1 VSSKSDQLDLF
12 GQPPGQYPSGPET
25 LTMAK
30 TKKRTTAPRETRAPR
45 AARGGGRR
53 GPPPALPPGGAG
65 GGGEELDASLQIE
78 TKRRYLNYALS
89 VITSRA
95 LPDVRDGLKP
105 VQRRILY
112 AMWADEHMVPDAK
125 HKKSAKVVGG
135 VIARYHPHGDVA
147 VYDAMVR
154 MAQDFS
160 LRLPLVDGAGNF
172 GSLDGDGA
180 AAYRYT
186 ECRLAR
192 SAMELLAELRQETVA
207 FRPTFDNSSEEPVV
221 LPARYPNLLVNGSTG
236 IAVGMATNI
245 PPHNLREVVDAAIAL
260 IDDRD
265 MTTTNLLKYVKGP
278 DFPTGGQVLN
288 SKVELRQIYE
298 QGQGSIRVRAEY
310 KLESR
315 PRGGAD
321 IIVTSIPYG
330 LTKAT
335 VVEKI
340 AEVII
345 ARRLPML
352 VDVRD
357 ESTTD
362 VRIVLELKREADPAM
377 VMAYLYKNTPLQVNF
392 GVNLTCLLP
401 TTNPEI
407 GQPQRIGIKRL
418 LEEFIDFRFEVT
430 RKRFEYELRK
440 LLERIHILE
449 GFVTIFD
456 ALDEAIRIIRK
467 SDGKQ
472 DAATKL
478 MKRFELDELQVDA
491 ILELKLYKLA
501 RLEIDQIRAELD
513 EKRAAARA
521 IEAVLKSKAKLWGV
535 VKTEMREVADAFAT
549 PRRTKTGGAGDEPE
563 FDAAAFIVEEDAHV
577 VVTRDGWIKRQGE
590 VKDVSKLRLREGDEV
605 MAILPGSTREN
616 VVFFTNYGV
625 AYVTKINAIPATSGF
640 GDPAQKLFKF
650 ADGERIVSAMTLD
663 PRALRPDELLA
674 VSARGFGQ
682 RFAMAPYLEETTR
695 AGRKYA
701 RPPEGDEIVGVA
713 AVGDR
718 DVVVTATR
726 AGHVL
731 VCLADEINKLENPGK
746 GVTVIKTG
754 GDDRVIGFIASSDKK
769 AFLAV
774 ETEKGGKRFELH
786 ADRAKAA
793 TRGGKGGQIVKR
805 SSLVL
810 SARDLVIPVL
820 ATATGGTEVH

>member
-1 VSSKSDQLDLF
+1 
-12 GQPPGQYPSGPET
+12 
-25 LTMAK
+25 MAAKKNKK
-30 TKKRTTAPRETRAPR
+30 TSAPREARAKKG
-45 AARGGGRR
+45 AGGGGRGGGAEVAA
-53 GPPPALPPGGAG
+53 GG
-65 GGGEELDASLQIE
+65 GGGEELDASLQLE

-112 AMWADEHMVPDAK
+112 AMFNDERLLPESK
-125 HKKSAKVVGG
+125 HRKSAKVVGA

-160 LRLPLVDGAGNF
+160 LRLPLVDGSGNF

-186 ECRLAR
+186 ECRLTA
-192 SAMELLAELRQETVA
+192 AAVELLGELRQETVP
-207 FRPTFDNSSEEPVV
+207 FRATFDATGDEPVV
-221 LPARYPNLLVNGSTG
+221 LPARWPNLLVNGSTG

-245 PPHNLREVVDAAIAL
+245 PPHNLKEVVEAAVAL
-260 IDDRD
+260 IDDRNL
-265 MTTTNLLKYVKGP
+265 TTTNLLKYIKGP

-298 QGQGSIRVRAEY
+298 QGQGTVRVRAEH
-310 KLESR
+310 KLEPR

-340 AEVII
+340 AEVIV
-345 ARRLPML
+345 ARKLPLL

-362 VRIVLELKREADPAM
+362 VRIVLEIKRDADPAM
-377 VMAYLYKNTPLQVNF
+377 VMAYLYKNTPLQMNF
-392 GVNLTCLLP
+392 GVNMTCLLP
-401 TTNPEI
+401 VAGSDV
-407 GQPQRIGIKRL
+407 GQPLRVGVKKM
-418 LEEFIDFRFEVT
+418 LEEFIDFRFDVT
-430 RKRFEYELRK
+430 KKRFEYELRK
-440 LLERIHILE
+440 LRERIHILE
-449 GFVTIFD
+449 GFVAIFD

-467 SDGKQ
+467 SDGRE
-472 DAATKL
+472 DAADKL
-478 MKRFELDELQVDA
+478 MKRFDLDQLQVDA
-491 ILELKLYKLA
+491 ILELRLYKLA
-501 RLEIDQIRAELD
+501 RLEIEQIRAELK
-513 EKRAAARA
+513 EKRAAAKE
-521 IEAVLKSKAKLWGV
+521 IEAILESKRKLWGV
-535 VKTEMREVADAFAT
+535 VKSELSAVAEQFAS

-563 FDAAAFIVEEDAHV
+563 FDETAFIVEEDAHV

-590 VKDVSKLRLREGDEV
+590 IKDVSKLRIREGDEV
-605 MAILPGSTREN
+605 LAILPGSTRQN
-616 VVFFTNYGV
+616 VAFFTNFGV
-625 AYVTKINAIPATSGF
+625 AYITKIDAIPATSGF

-682 RFAMAPYLEETTR
+682 RFAIAPYLEATTR
-695 AGRKYA
+695 AGRKFA
-701 RPPEGDEIVGVA
+701 RPPEGDEIVGVSP
-713 AVGDR
+713 VTEK
-718 DVVVTATR
+718 DVVVAATR
-726 AGHVL
+726 HGHVL
-731 VCLADEINKLENPGK
+731 VCLAAEINKLENPGK

-754 GDDRVIGFIASSDKK
+754 GDDRVIGFISSTDKK

-774 ETEKGGKRFELH
+774 ETEKGGKPFELY
-786 ADRAKAA
+786 ADPRKAA

-805 SSLVL
+805 SELVL
-810 SARDLVIPVL
+810 SRREVVIPVL
-820 ATATGGTEVH
+820 ATAEGGSEVH